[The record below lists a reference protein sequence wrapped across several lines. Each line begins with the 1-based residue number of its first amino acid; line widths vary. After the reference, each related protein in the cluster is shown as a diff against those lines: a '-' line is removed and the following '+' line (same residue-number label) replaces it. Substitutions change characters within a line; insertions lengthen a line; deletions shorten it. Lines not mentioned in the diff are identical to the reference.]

1 LTAVSLLD
9 RFFSSADPVTP
20 SEIGPGIRL
29 VVGLGNPGPEYER
42 TRHNIGFE
50 LVDLMVSQRGVK
62 WQRESKL
69 KAKIA
74 VDGAGVCWAKP
85 LTYMNLSGTAV
96 ARIARSRGLHPNQI
110 LVVYDDIALPFGRL
124 RFRAEGSAGGH
135 NGIKS
140 MLAALATESFAR
152 LRMGIGE
159 SRDAG
164 HEGGL
169 VEHVLGRFSPEEWP
183 EAEKMLAIAADGVN
197 CVLSDGLAAAMN
209 RFNRR
214 AD

>member
-1 LTAVSLLD
+1 VSLLD
-9 RFFSSADPVTP
+9 RIFSSSQPAEWPEGT
-20 SEIGPGIRL
+20 RL
-29 VVGLGNPGPEYER
+29 VVGLGNPGPEYEG

-50 LVDLMVSQRGVK
+50 LVDLMVSQREGK

-74 VDGAGVCWAKP
+74 IDGAGVCWAKP

-96 ARIARSRGLHPNQI
+96 ARIARSRGLKPDQI
-110 LVVYDDIALPFGRL
+110 LVVYDDIALPLGRL

-140 MLAALATESFAR
+140 MIASLATETFSR
-152 LRMGIGE
+152 LRIGIGE
-159 SRDAG
+159 SRESG
-164 HEGGL
+164 PEGGL
-169 VEHVLGRFSPEEWP
+169 VEHVLGRFSPEERP
-183 EAEKMLAIAADGVN
+183 EVEKVLAIAADGVN
-197 CVLSDGLAAAMN
+197 CVLSEGLAAAMN

-214 AD
+214 SD

>member
-1 LTAVSLLD
+1 MSLLD
-9 RFFSSADPVTP
+9 RFFSSSHPAELPEGT
-20 SEIGPGIRL
+20 RL
-29 VVGLGNPGPEYER
+29 VVGLGNPGPEYEG

-50 LVDLMVSQRGVK
+50 LVDLMVSQRERK

-74 VDGAGVCWAKP
+74 IDGEGVCWAKP

-96 ARIARSRGLHPNQI
+96 ARIARSRGLRPDQI
-110 LVVYDDIALPFGRL
+110 LVVYDDIALPLGRL

-140 MLAALATESFAR
+140 MIACLATETFSR
-152 LRMGIGE
+152 LRIGIGE
-159 SRDAG
+159 SRERG
-164 HEGGL
+164 PEGGL
-169 VEHVLGRFSPEEWP
+169 VEHVLGRFSPEERP
-183 EAEKMLAIAADGVN
+183 EVEKVLAIAADGVN
-197 CVLSDGLAAAMN
+197 CVLSEGLAAAMN

-214 AD
+214 SD